1 MAIKSKILTLAGEC
15 AIVLAILF
23 AGRVSSSSALQGY
36 FWSGQEQIPEYEV
49 INYEQPPYLIAD
61 QNYTVHAFNS
71 QSLELGNSTSPRA
84 IYYRQW
90 RVDIGWT
97 LPTDILYDSSG
108 GNLNLIGV
116 ATDQTGKVH
125 LTFQS
130 NNHEIYY
137 TWAYLASA
145 GNPIAW
151 SPPLLLAIGSLSIR
165 PGIPNIGS
173 IATDQNGKNIL
184 VVYSGTQDGNGLY
197 FTASNNG
204 GLTWSESYPVYLTG
218 DETKVVSEPKLD
230 WGESRLFHLVW
241 STLLGSGFG
250 EFGYYANFNPV
261 TNFWDEPVRLDV
273 PGIQTPSVIEHTD
286 GVFVG
291 YYHQNQNQVW
301 WRRSTDNGKTWT
313 PPNLIS
319 SKHIGRNGAVSFVV
333 DSGGELHVFF
343 AQRIDDNNHGMWHSV
358 WMTKLWS
365 NPEAVV
371 RGPRKI
377 DVIGGNGFD
386 PNSARAIVSNG
397 NVILI
402 TWGTD
407 GGAGSNGAWY
417 SYRRLN
423 TPELPVVP
431 LTVPTVAVQ
440 GIFTESDSTLIPT
453 TTSVGTPTT
462 TVPGNVGD
470 LIQGSRSP
478 QSAILL
484 GVIPV
489 VLLLIGIIGA
499 RYISSTRNK

>member
-1 MAIKSKILTLAGEC
+1 MAKKTKILGLAGVFL
-15 AIVLAILF
+15 IVLAIGF
-23 AGRVSSSSALQGY
+23 GSDVSISSAQNASL
-36 FWSGQEQIPEYEV
+36 WSKQQRIPEYEV

-71 QSLELGNSTSPRA
+71 QFLELGNSNSQRA

-125 LTFQS
+125 LAFQS
-130 NNHEIYY
+130 NTHEVYY
-137 TWAYLASA
+137 TWAFLANA

-151 SPPLLLAIGSLSIR
+151 SPPLLLATESLSIR

-173 IATDQNGKNIL
+173 IATDQHGKNIL
-184 VVYSGTQDGNGLY
+184 VVYSGMQDGNGLY

-218 DETKVVSEPKLD
+218 DETKVVTEPKLD
-230 WGESRLFHLVW
+230 WGESGLFHLVW
-241 STLLGSGFG
+241 STLLSSGFG

-261 TNFWDEPVRLDV
+261 TSFWDEPVRLDV

-319 SKHIGRNGAVSFVV
+319 SKHVGRNGAVSFVV

-343 AQRIDDNNHGMWHSV
+343 AQRIDDNNHGMWHSI
-358 WMTKLWS
+358 WMVTSWS

-417 SYRRLN
+417 SYKRLN
-423 TPELPVVP
+423 APELPALPLPVP
-431 LTVPTVAVQ
+431 SVTMQSAS
-440 GIFTESDSTLIPT
+440 TEEVLPLVTTAAGTATKPSAILGNPDDSP
-453 TTSVGTPTT
+453 S
-462 TVPGNVGD
+462 
-470 LIQGSRSP
+470 SP
-478 QSAILL
+478 LDAQSAILIGL
-484 GVIPV
+484 IPA
-489 VLLLIGIIGA
+489 LLLLAGVFLV
-499 RYISSTRNK
+499 RYLSHSRNT